1 MWMGITSSNFELRY
15 IHTRPM
21 ICKSFLLT
29 FSPNSIFL
37 LKNLSIINVA
47 SKWVFIM
54 FLPRTLKTCIIQS
67 IIFALFA
74 TVIPW
79 KVMNSEFS
87 LEDSLA
93 GLEYFIDKGLYFSY
107 IYIESSW
114 VDYDIL
120 ELSNLYFK
128 FVFIQSI
135 VLE

>member
-1 MWMGITSSNFELRY
+1 
-15 IHTRPM
+15 
-21 ICKSFLLT
+21 
-29 FSPNSIFL
+29 
-37 LKNLSIINVA
+37 
-47 SKWVFIM
+47 
-54 FLPRTLKTCIIQS
+54 
-67 IIFALFA
+67 
-74 TVIPW
+74 
-79 KVMNSEFS
+79 MNSEFS